1 MLKRGANQTI
11 NGTVKTTRALANG
24 TTAVAGKVA
33 AGTTAVAGKVAAGT
47 TAVAGKVAAGT
58 TAAAGKVAAS
68 STLFAGKVALTATLA
83 YATLKNNI
91 LLFSSAFIVLILQIV
106 GIVITKTTSISFA
119 VAGLFSLFILFFA
132 SLFSLIG
139 NFGRGL
145 PVTFSNIF
153 THIFNPVNSFV
164 ILLIQTMM
172 NFFESFQ
179 DVIPWIVN
187 TSFAIGNITVSASNY
202 IDKLV
207 NTIYNDVKEGTT
219 KLGGDIAKGTT
230 KLGDDIAKGTT
241 KLGGDIAKGTT
252 KLGDDIAKGTTNF
265 GDDIA
270 KGTTNFGDD
279 IAKGTTKLGD
289 DIDKGVKKFG
299 NDVKEGYASCRNSIV
314 KDINNITGKIEV
326 ETMIIYK
333 NTILLFTSVLTFV
346 YLLMINMYGTVSS
359 FTYYI
364 FMAVYFGL
372 FAGYSYLKYHIYL
385 FFTYY
390 ITDDF

>member
-33 AGTTAVAGKVAAGT
+33 AGTTGVAGKVAAGT
-47 TAVAGKVAAGT
+47 TAV
-58 TAAAGKVAAS
+58 
-68 STLFAGKVALTATLA
+68 AGKVALTATLA

-91 LLFSSAFIVLILQIV
+91 ILFSSAFIVLILQIV

-187 TSFAIGNITVSASNY
+187 TSFAIGNITVNASNY
-202 IDKLV
+202 IDKSV

-230 KLGDDIAKGTT
+230 KLGDDIDKEAKKYGY
-241 KLGGDIAKGTT
+241 
-252 KLGDDIAKGTTNF
+252 
-265 GDDIA
+265 
-270 KGTTNFGDD
+270 
-279 IAKGTTKLGD
+279 
-289 DIDKGVKKFG
+289 
-299 NDVKEGYASCRNSIV
+299 DVKEGYASCRNSIV

-372 FAGYSYLKYHIYL
+372 FAGYSYLKYQIYL

>member
-24 TTAVAGKVA
+24 TTDVAGKVAAGTTGVAGKVA
-33 AGTTAVAGKVAAGT
+33 AGTTAV
-47 TAVAGKVAAGT
+47 
-58 TAAAGKVAAS
+58 
-68 STLFAGKVALTATLA
+68 AGKVALTATLA

-91 LLFSSAFIVLILQIV
+91 ILFSSAFIVLILQIV

-119 VAGLFSLFILFFA
+119 VAGLFSLFILFFV

-187 TSFAIGNITVSASNY
+187 TSFAIGNITVNASNY
-202 IDKLV
+202 IDKSV

-219 KLGGDIAKGTT
+219 KLGG
-230 KLGDDIAKGTT
+230 DIAKGTT

-252 KLGDDIAKGTTNF
+252 KLGDDIAKGTT
-265 GDDIA
+265 
-270 KGTTNFGDD
+270 
-279 IAKGTTKLGD
+279 KLGD
-289 DIDKGVKKFG
+289 DIDKGAKKFG
-299 NDVKEGYASCRNSIV
+299 NDVKEGYASSRNSSSSFRT
-314 KDINNITGKIEV
+314 NITGKIEV

>member
-33 AGTTAVAGKVAAGT
+33 
-47 TAVAGKVAAGT
+47 
-58 TAAAGKVAAS
+58 
-68 STLFAGKVALTATLA
+68 LTATLA

-91 LLFSSAFIVLILQIV
+91 ILFSSAFIVLILQIV

-187 TSFAIGNITVSASNY
+187 TSFAIGNITVNASNY
-202 IDKLV
+202 IDKSV

-230 KLGDDIAKGTT
+230 KLGGDIAKGTT

-252 KLGDDIAKGTTNF
+252 KLGGDIAKGTTNF
-265 GDDIA
+265 G
-270 KGTTNFGDD
+270 G
-279 IAKGTTKLGD
+279 
-289 DIDKGVKKFG
+289 DIDKGAKKIG

-326 ETMIIYK
+326 ETMVIYK
-333 NTILLFTSVLTFV
+333 NTILLLTSVLTFV

-364 FMAVYFGL
+364 FIAVYFGL

>member
-33 AGTTAVAGKVAAGT
+33 
-47 TAVAGKVAAGT
+47 
-58 TAAAGKVAAS
+58 
-68 STLFAGKVALTATLA
+68 LTATLA

-91 LLFSSAFIVLILQIV
+91 ILFSSAFIVLILQIV

-187 TSFAIGNITVSASNY
+187 TSFAIGNITVNASNY
-202 IDKLV
+202 IDKSV

-230 KLGDDIAKGTT
+230 KLGG
-241 KLGGDIAKGTT
+241 
-252 KLGDDIAKGTTNF
+252 DIAKGTTNF
-265 GDDIA
+265 G
-270 KGTTNFGDD
+270 G
-279 IAKGTTKLGD
+279 
-289 DIDKGVKKFG
+289 DIDKGAKKIG

-326 ETMIIYK
+326 ETMVIYK
-333 NTILLFTSVLTFV
+333 NTILLLTSVLTFV

-364 FMAVYFGL
+364 FIAVYFGL